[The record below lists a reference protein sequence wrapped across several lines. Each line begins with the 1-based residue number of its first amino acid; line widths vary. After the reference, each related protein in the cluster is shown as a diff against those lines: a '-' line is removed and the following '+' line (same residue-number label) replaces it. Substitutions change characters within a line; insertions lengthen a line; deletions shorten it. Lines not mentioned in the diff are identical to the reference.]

1 MIQIIPSIWIR
12 EGKCVRV
19 KGGDFSNEIV
29 YPENPLDIAYQFQD
43 HGIETLHLVDLDGAQ
58 RGDPVNYSVLET
70 LGSYTDLKIDFAGG
84 VGTYG
89 AIDKAFEC
97 GASYVTAATVAV
109 YNQDLFAN
117 WLVTY
122 GRNKIT
128 LGADCLNNKIAI
140 KGWTKRTTIDVFD
153 HIGYFYERGLLYV
166 KTTDV
171 SKDGSLEGPAFDLY
185 KDILDRF
192 PNIRL
197 LASGGVRSIG
207 DIEKLDEMGVY
218 GVIFGKAY
226 FENKL
231 KLEDL
236 KKFLASY

>member
-1 MIQIIPSIWIR
+1 VIEIIPSIWIR
-12 EGKCVRV
+12 EGKVARV
-19 KGGDFSNEIV
+19 KGGDFSQEIV

-43 HGIETLHLVDLDGAQ
+43 HGIETLHLVDLDGAR
-58 RGDPVNYSVLET
+58 RGDPVNFAVLET

-84 VGTYG
+84 IATYG
-89 AIDKAFEC
+89 AAEKAFEF
-97 GASYVTAATVAV
+97 GASYITTATIAV
-109 YNQDLFAN
+109 HNPEFFAN
-117 WLVTY
+117 LLISY

-128 LGADCLNNKIAI
+128 LGADCLDNKIAI

-153 HIGYFYERGLLYV
+153 HISYFYERGLLYL

-171 SKDGSLEGPAFDLY
+171 SKDGSLEGPAFELY
-185 KDILDRF
+185 KEIMDRF
-192 PNIRL
+192 PDIRL
-197 LASGGVRSIG
+197 FASGGVRSIE

-236 KKFLASY
+236 KKFLVSS